1 MSPAK
6 THDKGCLTRM
16 AMNGSMIL
24 FFFTSLLFGPLQA
37 VVYAGLLSSAYSWDK
52 VLNRVIALLT
62 PRVHFISVTPF
73 FQRELARDHR
83 LYRVERWLS
92 T

>member
-16 AMNGSMIL
+16 ANDGDL

-37 VVYAGLLSSAYSWDK
+37 VVYAGLLSSAYTWDK

-62 PRVHFISVTPF
+62 PRVYFISVTF
-73 FQRELARDHR
+73 FP
-83 LYRVERWLS
+83 